1 MSTPPSSL
9 ASLWPVFA
17 VLGILVLMAGTV
29 VVGSLFAPPEIVKA
43 MIGGHIISRGVVVFL
58 IIPTIAILCMQER
71 ISGEAA
77 VAALSSIAGYI
88 LGGVTP
94 A

>member
-1 MSTPPSSL
+1 
-9 ASLWPVFA
+9 
-17 VLGILVLMAGTV
+17 
-29 VVGSLFAPPEIVKA
+29 
-43 MIGGHIISRGVVVFL
+43 
-58 IIPTIAILCMQER
+58 MQER